1 MSSSPLALS
10 VVICAYTEER
20 WNELLRGVE
29 SVLRQTV
36 PAREIVVA
44 VDHNPQLLDRARAHF
59 EGSAVVVANEA
70 RPGLAGARN
79 SGARATST
87 PIVAFLDDDA
97 RANPDW
103 LAQLAQAYGAAS
115 ILGVGGRIEPD
126 WPAARPRWFPQEF
139 NWVVGCS
146 YRGLPTT
153 AAPVRNMIGA
163 NMSVR
168 RDVLDALG
176 GFSED
181 LGRLEETD
189 FCIRGR
195 QRFPEA
201 LLARR
206 GRDPLGHAAARHLGV
221 LSSALLQRGGRQGLD
236 GARHRPPR
244 RPGVRTAL
252 RAVDTPDGRR
262 AGVPAWPWRRSWRSG
277 ESHRDRGRPHVDD
290 RRFHTRLA
298 GAPTEQRPGRH
309 PAAGRHAVA
318 AGSLALAAGDAPARA
333 PARRSAAAD
342 YATQV

>member
-59 EGSAVVVANEA
+59 EGSAVVVANDQ

-97 RANPDW
+97 RADPDW

-195 QRFPEA
+195 QRFPEGIWRYWPGA
-201 LLARR
+201 VVTHSVTPQRATWAFFRARCYNEGVAKASMVLGTGRHAGLESERRYVRWILPTGVARECLRGLGGDPGGPARAIAIVVGLTWTTAGFIRGWLARR
-206 GRDPLGHAAARHLGV
+206 
-221 LSSALLQRGGRQGLD
+221 LSSAPAGI
-236 GARHRPPR
+236 PR
-244 RPGVRTAL
+244 RG
-252 RAVDTPDGRR
+252 DTP
-262 AGVPAWPWRRSWRSG
+262 
-277 ESHRDRGRPHVDD
+277 
-290 RRFHTRLA
+290 
-298 GAPTEQRPGRH
+298 
-309 PAAGRHAVA
+309 
-318 AGSLALAAGDAPARA
+318 
-333 PARRSAAAD
+333 
-342 YATQV
+342 